1 MATVVRSR
9 ATLLVGIVV
18 LAALVLVFAD
28 LGGTSPS
35 TTGTEIEVVMEDY
48 RFADGEFT
56 VPAGQPVTV
65 TLVNRDE
72 VTHHVSFG
80 RVVAQEGQRV
90 VGFEEELLA
99 GLSPQ
104 VTPASAAVELPAP
117 STSWAAAVHGGET
130 VTIEVT
136 IPEARRGEWQLGCF
150 TGQGCHYQAGLAAT
164 LIVE

>member
-9 ATLLVGIVV
+9 TALLVGIVV
-18 LAALVLVFAD
+18 LAALVLVVAD
-28 LGGTSPS
+28 LGAPTPS

-48 RFADGEFT
+48 RFADAGYT
-56 VPAGQPVTV
+56 VPAGQPVTF

-80 RVVAQEGQRV
+80 RVVAHEGQRV
-90 VGFEEELLA
+90 VGFEEELFADLA
-99 GLSPQ
+99 PR
-104 VTPASAAVELPAP
+104 VIPASAATELPEP
-117 STSWAAAVHGGET
+117 YTSWAAAVHGGET

-136 IPEARRGEWQLGCF
+136 IPEGLRGEWQLGCF

-164 LIVE
+164 LTVE